1 MAKYLRTCLTCG
13 KQSREG
19 RDFFEVSASIGPRDI
34 CRECAAELGF
44 KNFFSAGI
52 HSNTQILKKYVKLHP
67 EKQYLLDEQMERVA
81 KNRQAIKQEFKDDAA
96 HFRAKRQAAA
106 AEAAKHSGCKKQAQQ
121 KCTCKS
127 CGNVYYYSSTDQK
140 INVANALIGNY
151 YTMNQVK
158 DFRQCP
164 KCGSRATEA
173 KTVYFW
179 VDKKGNCVDV
189 EE

>member
-13 KQSREG
+13 KQSCERK
-19 RDFFEVSASIGPRDI
+19 DFFELSASTGPRDI

-67 EKQYLLDEQMERVA
+67 EKQYLLDEQLERVA
-81 KNRQAIKQEFKDDAA
+81 KYKQDLKDDAA
-96 HFRAKRQAAA
+96 QIRAKRQAAA

-127 CGNVYYYSSTDQK
+127 CGNTYYYSSTDQK
-140 INVANALIGNY
+140 INVTNALIGNY

-189 EE
+189 EEN